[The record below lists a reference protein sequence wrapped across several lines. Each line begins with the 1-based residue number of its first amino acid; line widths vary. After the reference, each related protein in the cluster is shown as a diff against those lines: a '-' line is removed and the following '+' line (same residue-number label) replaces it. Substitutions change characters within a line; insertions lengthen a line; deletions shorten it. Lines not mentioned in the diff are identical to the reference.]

1 MIKIV
6 ADSTCDLSPEIIEKT
21 NITISPTYVVS
32 NDKYYKDGVDIA
44 PEDVFKIFETEG
56 AACKTTAANV
66 YDYEEI
72 YSEYASEYDDII
84 QICIGSEFSCCYQ
97 NACIAAKSFKNVHV
111 INSVNLST
119 GFGYLVY
126 EAALMAKDG
135 TDAETICK
143 KIEGTVPYID
153 TSFVINKLDYLY
165 KGGRCSGLE
174 AIGAMLF
181 NIKPCIEVLNGKMDV
196 GRKYRGKLEQCIE
209 KYIKDRFENNGDI
222 DYKRVFVTHS
232 LRSDEILNNAI
243 ELIKGYANFEEIITT
258 TAGCA
263 VSTHCGPNTLGVIYK
278 RKTPKK

>member
-6 ADSTCDLSPEIIEKT
+6 ADSTCDLSPEIVEKMD
-21 NITISPTYVVS
+21 ITISPTYVVS
-32 NDKYYKDGVDIA
+32 NGKYYKDGIDIM

-66 YDYEEI
+66 FDYEEI
-72 YSEYASEYDDII
+72 YSEFATKYDNII
-84 QICIGSEFSCCYQ
+84 QICIGSEFSSCYQ

-111 INSVNLST
+111 INPMNLST

-126 EAALMAKDG
+126 EAALMAKEGADI
-135 TDAETICK
+135 ETICK
-143 KIEGTVPYID
+143 KIKDMSPYID
-153 TSFVINKLDYLY
+153 TSFIINKLDYLH

-174 AIGAMLF
+174 AIGAMLL

-196 GRKYRGKLEQCIE
+196 GRKYRGRLEQCIE
-209 KYIKDRFENNGDI
+209 KYIKDRFEDNDDI

-232 LRSDEILNNAI
+232 LRSDEALNNAI
-243 ELIKGYANFEEIITT
+243 ELIKSCANFEEIITT

-278 RKTPKK
+278 RKTPKT